1 MPGYLW
7 TQALPKK
14 CPPRPMVKEKK
25 RLRPTQG
32 SPPGYIL
39 IASDE
44 KDKELSGRI
53 LSQKRMKETED
64 TLPA

>member
-1 MPGYLW
+1 
-7 TQALPKK
+7 
-14 CPPRPMVKEKK
+14 MVKEKK